1 LRLLLADFRS
11 LNLIE
16 DLMERSPASRLGIV
30 AIDAEGRKRDH
41 YFGELVAQS
50 AGLSGAFAARGV
62 KRGDVVMTLVGNRIE
77 WVLSLLACWRMGA
90 VALPCST
97 MLRRHDLEHRVAAA
111 NPKLCVGEEGLLE
124 EMPGGVTLMTMDEV
138 AEVMDED
145 RPQEAPAAVEEMG
158 PEDPSLIVFTSG
170 TTGEPRGVVHGY
182 RYLLGQRVQA
192 EHWFGSRK
200 GELAWC
206 TTATGWSKS
215 ARNVFLAPWLTGA
228 AAVIHDGRFDPAERL
243 DFAEALGVNVLC
255 QAPTEYRMLA
265 RRATLRPLP
274 ALRRMVSA
282 GEPLD
287 PETIT
292 AFREATGLEPADG
305 YGQTETG
312 HVTANLLGE
321 PVRQGSMGKPLP
333 GMDVRIVPL
342 EEAAETGVGEL
353 QLRAASSPTF
363 FSRYLDGERFEGE
376 WWETGDLVRA
386 DEDGYLFFQGRGDDI
401 ILSSGYRIGP
411 TEVEAALLSHPAV
424 ADAAAVAAPDPER
437 GAVVRAVVV
446 LRNGPPGDSSSGDG
460 LVRELQDHCKRET
473 APYKF
478 PRIVEFAAELPKTS
492 SGKIKRA
499 QLRGGQ
505 LG

>member
-1 LRLLLADFRS
+1 V
-11 LNLIE
+11 NLIE

-30 AIDAEGRKRDH
+30 SIDAEGNRRDW
-41 YFGELVAQS
+41 YFGELVAKS

-62 KRGDVVMTLVGNRIE
+62 QRGDVVMTLVGNRIE

-90 VALPCST
+90 VALPSST
-97 MLRRHDLEHRVAAA
+97 MLRRHDLEHRVAVAD
-111 NPKLCVGEEGLLE
+111 PKLCVGEESLLE
-124 EMPGGVTLMTMDEV
+124 EMPGGVPLMTMADV
-138 AEVMDED
+138 AAVMDED
-145 RPQEAPAAVEEMG
+145 RPQETPAALEEMRD
-158 PEDPSLIVFTSG
+158 EDPALIVFTSG
-170 TTGEPRGVVHGY
+170 TTGDPRGVVHGY
-182 RYLLGQRVQA
+182 RYLFGQQIQA

-200 GELAWC
+200 GDLAWC

-243 DFAEALGVNVLC
+243 DFAEVLGVNVLC

-265 RRATLRPLP
+265 RRSQLRPLP
-274 ALRRMVSA
+274 SLRRMVSA

-292 AFREATGLEPADG
+292 AFREVTGLEPADG

-312 HVTANLLGE
+312 HVSANLVGE
-321 PVRQGSMGKPLP
+321 PVRLGSMGKPLP
-333 GMDVRIVPL
+333 GLDTRIV
-342 EEAAETGVGEL
+342 EGEL

-363 FSRYLDGERFEGE
+363 FARYLDGERFEGE
-376 WWETGDLVRA
+376 WWQTGDLVR
-386 DEDGYLFFQGRGDDI
+386 EESDGYLFFEGRGDDI

-411 TEVEAALLSHPAV
+411 TEVESALLSHPAV

-437 GAVVRAVVV
+437 GAVVRAIVV
-446 LRNGPPGDSSSGDG
+446 LREDASDGASGEA
-460 LVRELQDHCKRET
+460 LVHELQEHCKRET

-478 PRIVEFAAELPKTS
+478 PRVIEFADELPKTS

-499 QLRGGQ
+499 QLRG
-505 LG
+505 